1 MELDNRNIKRVPINR
16 NNLFYSEESFQF
28 DVELGKN
35 YYEQDMNQTV
45 ILYEVDLEKTNGDSV
60 YQEAKKDGI
69 RFKTPVELHVRYLI
83 DSPELKTYDSKTNLG
98 VYLQAGK
105 LNFTVFQATL
115 DELECDIKKGDYI
128 GVQVTN
134 TKMIYYTVVNDGK
147 INYDNAHTVY
157 GYKPYYRTIQCAIV
171 DTNEFNG
178 K

>member
-1 MELDNRNIKRVPINR
+1 M
-16 NNLFYSEESFQF
+16 
-28 DVELGKN
+28 
-35 YYEQDMNQTV
+35 
-45 ILYEVDLEKTNGDSV
+45 
-60 YQEAKKDGI
+60 
-69 RFKTPVELHVRYLI
+69 
-83 DSPELKTYDSKTNLG
+83 KTYDSKTNLG

>member
-1 MELDNRNIKRVPINR
+1 MEINSKNIKRVPINR

-28 DVELGKN
+28 DIELGKN
-35 YYEQDMNQTV
+35 YYEQDTNQTV
-45 ILYEVDLEKTNGDSV
+45 ILFEVDLEKTNGDAV

-83 DSPELKTYDSKTNLG
+83 DSAELKSYDNKTNLG
-98 VYLQAGK
+98 TYLQSGK

-115 DELECDIKKGDYI
+115 EELECDIKKGDYI

-171 DTNEFNG
+171 DENEFNG